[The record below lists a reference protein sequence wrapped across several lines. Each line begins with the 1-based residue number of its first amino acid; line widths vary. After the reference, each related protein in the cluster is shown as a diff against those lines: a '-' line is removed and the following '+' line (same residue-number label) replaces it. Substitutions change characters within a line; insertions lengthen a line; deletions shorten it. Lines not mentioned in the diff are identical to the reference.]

1 MNQAFMEEALALARL
16 AAKEG
21 EAPVGAVVVKAG
33 RIVGRGRNR
42 RERDKNPLGHAE
54 LEALYEASR
63 VLGGWRLSGC
73 ELYVTLEPCPMCA
86 GAAVNARVDR
96 VVFGAYDPKAGSVD
110 SVVSLFSLPCS
121 IFSSQQPV
129 GVLSATSAKTCCQSV
144 FCLRRFSASF
154 KRWLIC
160 SLNAAAS
167 S

>member
-86 GAAVNARVDR
+86 GAIVNARVGS
-96 VVFGAYDPKAGSVD
+96 VFFGAFDPKGGYAVTLHRTFEDPALNHRPAFEGGILEEECGELLRAYFREKRRQKTKERSV
-110 SVVSLFSLPCS
+110 
-121 IFSSQQPV
+121 
-129 GVLSATSAKTCCQSV
+129 
-144 FCLRRFSASF
+144 
-154 KRWLIC
+154 
-160 SLNAAAS
+160 
-167 S
+167 